1 MSDKDSQR
9 NFIKT
14 DSVISNIEDHYTV
27 FTKKFEHNVRL
38 IANKEVHTACAS
50 YKPATSVS

>member
-1 MSDKDSQR
+1 MSDKDPQR